1 MRSVRFLRPQA
12 TAILLALMFIFADL
26 SLPQTLEG
34 WSELDDE
41 NPVHRAT
48 SYHSVHADT
57 QLSETAPSSTYNTS
71 DSGTL
76 ADGLGQQS
84 RILLRFPMNFTQS
97 DTVHEASIELQCT
110 TEILGAPELKA
121 YVAEMKEFWNGSF
134 ASWNLFANNQLWD
147 MAGADG
153 ATDRGDWEP
162 STSLV
167 GNGTLTLNVTAL
179 AQQASRSNAPYLSV
193 VVASYGAEYAC
204 AMSESILAAD
214 RPELVIDATTGSAAT
229 SGATVLPDLPVAD
242 GAPWMEADFLLKP
255 VTTPGL
261 SYATNNG
268 TDVEIHMSN
277 SNDWRSSSDLAWHF
291 STLWSSF
298 ASTGT
303 SGTYNLPSALAMD
316 NGTTMHMRV
325 RSVDANDQWG
335 TWASTSFLLP
345 NLDVVDNGDGTAT
358 MTMGPT
364 DTGLEL
370 DFLQDTFVNETRKTL
385 NYGGDALLE
394 SSMTS
399 NKERLIHFRTSL
411 NQLGLHDNLTVLG
424 ADMKLT
430 RSSYSGSPVVSMHG
444 MDDSGLWSEGE
455 VTWNR
460 MSLDGVQWYDGGR
473 SNGTATVALADGD
486 QASDSF
492 TFDLVHA
499 VQNYLDDGD
508 DAPLDLMMAVRGKF
522 ESFTNNEGIFF
533 HSTEAS
539 NPSDA
544 PSFSITYEWGTGT
557 APNPV
562 SLTAPADGL
571 AVWNKTGDNLS
582 GNTQPSLNWTQPSSG
597 DDIVFE
603 LATDEDFRLQE
614 LRVDTRVDSDFS
626 PTDGTLS
633 MTGSNTLEVGNMY
646 FWRMA
651 TVDGDGHYGTWVS
664 SSFLVSQLESTYLG
678 DNRYE
683 FRLKHGN
690 GSQDNQYPECMDTYI
705 DSASSNDNFDGDSEM
720 TVAYSNFGGEVTG
733 LMGCNLVSNLL
744 PDGYAVESAHLS
756 MSLTSTTF
764 GNPTISVWE
773 SNQNDWN
780 AEDATWSSY
789 DGSNSWAT
797 AGAKGGERGSLLDSV
812 AVGSSFSEGDSVEWN
827 VTLAVQN
834 AMRED
839 RRVDF
844 IVGVLGAGSGGA
856 RTAYLSTAEDSMSSR
871 PELTFVY
878 VPGSDALPAN
888 PSLLTPINGSWSIGS
903 GVDLTPVA
911 QPELTW
917 SFSNQMALAGYIV
930 QLDTQSDFS
939 SAGALTYASWNDAGF
954 DVTNKSFTL
963 QSDLDEGETWYW
975 RVRAVSAT
983 NQIGN
988 WTSAYHFQLPDLN
1001 TVVFNATKASVE
1013 LRHHGALP
1021 HLNTPHL
1028 VDTYIIENGTDS
1040 DDTHENSTS
1049 LRVGELSS
1057 GYQSAALIRVPL
1069 AEVPQP
1075 AGARVTVAELSLF
1088 AEYGSVEDEPV
1099 AIRPVLRP
1107 WTTAA
1112 NATTYDGVNAWSQ
1125 QGGRAVGTDIGVV
1138 VDLVPSVSDD
1148 WMDFDVTESVQ
1159 AALAAGQNHVSLMV
1173 YTSTQTTDEITFTST
1188 GGSASERPYLT
1199 LTWEDGTVST
1209 PAVSGVNTGPS
1220 NNAIVWNTTSHA
1232 LIADRAPTFS
1242 WSHSGTVVPTGWRVF
1257 IQADAN
1263 NDMAGLYTYDSRVVP
1278 GAFDI
1283 ANRTFTPP
1291 QDLNFAQEI
1300 RWMVQPMN
1308 NGMLG
1313 PRSASTL
1320 FYLPNDVGEE
1330 INGTHAT
1337 LSVQEGS
1344 IVPSM
1349 GYPSTTADTYLDTGN
1364 IYANTG
1370 SSSSLYV
1377 GRSQVSTSNPN
1388 LFSISLLNMNFS
1400 GLPLPGTY
1408 EVVNASL
1415 ELTTIDVFEDTLIAV
1430 GESTSAWTESS
1441 VYAYPAGN
1449 TSSWASGGPF
1459 SGDDFDVPFNP
1470 AQWVNTSGTVA
1481 FNVTGLVQ
1489 HALARNSPALDV
1501 VLFPVDGP
1509 NNVEGRVQFSSSE
1522 AASVEVRPRLNL
1534 TYRTTTAWTPSQ
1546 PTGLTPADGSTLW
1559 DLSMPRPSGL
1569 NSTDYTW
1576 NLSYSNHTRIAA
1588 CGSDDPWF
1596 LSGNTVCWTSD
1607 DITAGLLGNDTI
1619 DMANNTYTDSELL
1632 KGDLWQH
1639 WRFRADQGDRIGE
1652 WSTTQKLRVPVDQG
1666 GDDGYGNQTLNLSR
1680 GSIFEA
1686 TGLLPTVKDVEID
1699 SNATVN
1705 RGASSTMV
1713 LGVNALGTGQSS
1725 LLMEFDLSNIPWPTA
1740 MTPTQMMLR
1749 MYQPGVSGTSSTT
1762 IAAYPC
1768 SGFTESSVVWATAP
1782 TCSTAEITRSTLTLI
1797 NPFGWM
1803 EWDLT
1808 SLAQSNIA
1816 NGNTTM
1822 TFMLA
1827 LVGSTGS
1834 SHNFY
1839 SSEYSDADYRP
1850 HVVLDYVDNVNGI
1863 VPPAQP
1869 VLTTPADGEVLYEQD
1884 NGLLKAMTQPFL
1896 QWNPVSGATGY
1907 IVTIA
1912 NESGVYKFRSW
1923 EDSQIT
1929 NTTFRFDEN
1938 LTEGSVFSWWVQGV
1952 NQSIPGPSSARWSF
1966 AVGEPNHVYNNDYT
1980 YTYTFQTGNEV
1991 PAFGHTNVQDT
2002 TIYSEYP
2009 TTNFAGDSTLRA
2021 GDFCGTLWTDECRIT
2036 VGLNAAQIPFAQYK
2050 NVHSASLGM
2059 YVEGWTSV
2067 QGATSVSFSVHPI
2080 VSPTG
2085 WSQTSATWNGTTA
2098 GGTWGAAGMMPGVDY
2113 GDAVSTV
2120 SVNVDTTGWIWFD
2133 VSTPGMTISSQTAW
2147 VIIATPNTGHA
2158 HASFYS
2164 GSAESVDYRPQILF
2178 NTTNISSVVIS
2189 PTGALSTDADTAVNF
2204 NSVAYDH
2211 LSMVQAPPMTWAL
2224 SANSPTG
2231 SIGSNGLFTPSGAGN
2246 VSITSCFGL
2255 VCGVQT
2261 IVVTPGAPTDL
2272 LVSPLT
2278 ATITADE
2285 TLNIMASMVDQH
2297 GNAVPGEAITY
2308 TPSNGSMSGNTFLP
2322 FAVGS
2327 HTVTVLHAASGA
2339 QAVVD
2344 VTVLA
2349 GVPSYFVLG
2358 GCEGTVPAG
2367 VWCDITLDLY
2377 DQFDNSLDISD
2388 AGNLTWTT
2396 TNGNYSEVNQEY
2408 FPDHVGIWWLNLT
2421 SVSGAS
2427 DALQITVGHGA
2438 IDHLELEVSSTS
2450 ITADDRVY
2458 INTTRVDVRGN
2469 RLAVVLPADNWTKT
2483 SDGQLTPGA
2492 PATWDPVKTGSKIL
2506 EARYETELTQVVVDV
2521 ARGLTQTLRITV
2533 DGEIATWQL
2542 FEITADDTL
2551 EAKIFAID
2559 AKGNQW
2565 AVPETNWSMDHPNV
2579 ANPSNFLEVLTGDS
2593 TTFSP
2598 YFASEEA
2605 YTLTASYIDEQTD
2618 LSVAINIT
2626 VGHGALHS
2634 VTMTGVANDPSMSS
2648 GEEIELTADHAVDL
2662 SAELFDADN
2671 NPISAD
2677 ELTWLEVNVETGAVK
2692 DITTQL
2698 LLVNMRWEATL
2709 VGEYRLDTYSI
2720 SETGFNVSDS
2730 IAVTVLRGQAVSV
2743 SAALSTA
2750 APTAGDRV
2758 DIQVTG
2764 TDADGNQFDQDVV
2777 WTEDGATVATL
2788 SVITTSD
2795 GTYTYDAEVAGLHTL
2810 QYTVGNAV
2818 STAEITVAAQSTVA
2832 RLQVN
2837 VTSSVVDQLDS
2848 VDLTIRAFDAF
2859 DNEIPVPGSVQ
2870 VDATGR
2876 ATSAMTNSSFWT
2888 VTTLDDGPQTITVRV
2903 GSVGEEQDIEVTGNL
2918 AGFFQAG
2925 GTLYYVGAGL
2935 LGLIAVVLLGLG
2947 VMFMRGGRTDEWD
2960 DDEDD
2965 DDDDVRTPG
2974 PTGPAPG
2981 PSGPAPGP
2989 TGPAP
2994 GPSGPPAEEPPP
3006 AVEEEPAIET
3016 SVDEDGTEWW
3026 EDEDGTWWYRVA
3038 GEEEWQEYN
3047 E

>member
-1 MRSVRFLRPQA
+1 
-12 TAILLALMFIFADL
+12 MFIFADL
-26 SLPQTLEG
+26 SLPQTLDG

-41 NPVHRAT
+41 NPVHRAV
-48 SYHSVHADT
+48 SSHSVDADT
-57 QLSETAPSSTYNTS
+57 YLSEAAPSSTYNSS

-76 ADGLGQQS
+76 SDGIGQQS

-97 DTVHEASIELQCT
+97 DTVHEANIELECT
-110 TEILGAPELKA
+110 TEILGSPELKV
-121 YVAEMKEFWNGSF
+121 YVAEMEEFWNGSF
-134 ASWNLFANNQLWD
+134 ASWNVYENNQLWD
-147 MAGADG
+147 LAGADG
-153 ATDRGDWEP
+153 ETDRGAWEP
-162 STSLV
+162 SVSLI
-167 GNGTLTLNVTAL
+167 GNGTLTLNVTSL
-179 AQQASRSNAPYLSV
+179 AQHAARSNAPYLSV
-193 VVASYGAEYAC
+193 ILASYGAEYAC
-204 AMSESILAAD
+204 AMSESIVAAD
-214 RPELVIDATTGSAAT
+214 RPTLNIDATTGTAASA
-229 SGATVLPDLPVAD
+229 GATVSTDLPVPD

-255 VTTPGL
+255 VTTPVL
-261 SYATNNG
+261 SYAMNNG
-268 TDVEIHMSN
+268 TDVEIQLSN
-277 SNDWRSSSDLAWHF
+277 SAEWRSSSDLAWHF

-303 SGTYNLPSALAMD
+303 TGSYVLPSTLAME

-335 TWASTSFLLP
+335 PWASTSFLLP

-358 MTMGPT
+358 LTMGPT

-370 DFLQDTFVNETRKTL
+370 DFLQDTFVNETRKTF
-385 NYGGDALLE
+385 NYGEDPVLE

-411 NQLGLHDNLTVLG
+411 NQLGLHDNVTVVNAEL
-424 ADMKLT
+424 KLT
-430 RSSYSGSPVVSMHG
+430 RSSYSGTPVVSVHG
-444 MDDSGLWSEGE
+444 MDDSGLWSENE
-455 VTWNR
+455 ITWNR

-473 SNGTATVALADGD
+473 SNGTATVALANGD
-486 QASDSF
+486 QTSDSF
-492 TFDLVHA
+492 TFDLDHA
-499 VQNYLDDGD
+499 VQNYVDNGD
-508 DAPLDLMMAVRGKF
+508 EAPLDLMMAVRGKF

-533 HSTEAS
+533 HSSEAS

-544 PSFSITYEWGTGT
+544 PSFSITYEWGTGM
-557 APNPV
+557 APNAV

-571 AVWNKTGDNLS
+571 AVWNKSGDNLS

-603 LATDEDFRLQE
+603 LATDEDFRLRE
-614 LRVDTRVDSDFS
+614 MRVDTRVDSDFS
-626 PTDGTLS
+626 PSDGTLA

-651 TVDGDGHYGTWVS
+651 TVNSDGHYGSWVS
-664 SSFLVSQLESTYLG
+664 SSFLVSQLESTFLG

-705 DSASSNDNFDGDSEM
+705 DSAASNDNFDGDSEM
-720 TVAYSNFGGEVTG
+720 TVAYSNFGGEITG

-764 GNPTISVWE
+764 GSPTIGVWE

-797 AGAKGGERGSLLDSV
+797 AGAKGAERGSLLDSV

-844 IVGVLGAGSGGA
+844 IVAMLGAGSGGA
-856 RTAYLSTAEDSMSSR
+856 RTAYFSTAEDSMASR

-878 VPGSDALPAN
+878 VPGSDALPSD
-888 PSLLTPINGSWSIGS
+888 PTLQTPINGSWSIGS
-903 GVDLTPVA
+903 GVNLTPIT

-917 SFSNQMALAGYIV
+917 SFNSQTPLAGYIV

-939 SAGALTYASWNDAGF
+939 SLEALTYTSWNDAGF

-963 QSDLDEGETWYW
+963 QTDLDEGETWYW

-988 WTSAYHFQLPDLN
+988 WTAAYHFQLPDLN
-1001 TVVFNATKASVE
+1001 TVVFSATKASVE

-1028 VDTYIIENGTDS
+1028 VDTYIAENGTGS
-1040 DDTHENSTS
+1040 DDTQENSTT
-1049 LRVGELSS
+1049 LKVGELST
-1057 GYQSAALIRVPL
+1057 GYQSAALIRIPL

-1075 AGARVTVAELSLF
+1075 ASARVTGAELSLF
-1088 AEYGSVEDEPV
+1088 AEYGSMENEPV
-1099 AIRPVLRP
+1099 AIRPVLQP

-1112 NATTYDGVNAWSQ
+1112 NATTYDGTNAWSQ
-1125 QGGRAVGTDIGVV
+1125 QGGRAVGTDIGGV
-1138 VDLVPSVSDD
+1138 VDLVSSVSDD

-1173 YTSTQTTDEITFTST
+1173 YTSAQTTDEITFTST
-1188 GGSASERPYLT
+1188 EGSSSERPYLT
-1199 LTWEDGTVST
+1199 LTWEDGTVAT
-1209 PAVSGVNTGPS
+1209 PAVSGVNTGPT
-1220 NNAIVWNTTSHA
+1220 NNDIVWDTTSHA
-1232 LIADRAPTFS
+1232 LVPDRTPTFA
-1242 WSHSGTVVPTGWRVF
+1242 WSYSGTVVPTGWRVF

-1263 NDMAGLYTYDSRVVP
+1263 DDMAGLYTYDSRLIP

-1283 ANRTFTPP
+1283 TNRTFTPT

-1308 NGMLG
+1308 DGMLG
-1313 PRSASTL
+1313 PRSTSTI

-1330 INGTHAT
+1330 INSTHAT
-1337 LSVQEGS
+1337 LSIQEGS
-1344 IVPSM
+1344 IIPSTA
-1349 GYPSTTADTYLDTGN
+1349 YPSVTSDTYLDTGN
-1364 IYANTG
+1364 IYTNLGTA
-1370 SSSSLYV
+1370 SSLFV
-1377 GRSQVSTSNPN
+1377 GRSQVSTSNPSLRSMSLVN
-1388 LFSISLLNMNFS
+1388 MDFSSLPM
-1400 GLPLPGTY
+1400 PGTY

-1415 ELTTIDVFEDTLIAV
+1415 EFTAISVYQNTHVAV
-1430 GESTSAWTESS
+1430 GETTTAWTESS

-1449 TSSWASGGPF
+1449 NSTWANVGGY
-1459 SGDDFDVPFNP
+1459 SEDDFDIPFNP
-1470 AQWVNTSGTVA
+1470 AQWVNATGTTA
-1481 FNVTGLVQ
+1481 FNVTALVQ
-1489 HALARNSPALDV
+1489 HALANNLAELDV
-1501 VLFPVDGP
+1501 VLFPVGDRTGA
-1509 NNVEGRVQFSSSE
+1509 VDGRVQFASSE
-1522 AASVEVRPRLNL
+1522 ASNIDVRPRLNL
-1534 TYRTTTAWTPSQ
+1534 TYRIVEAWVPSQ
-1546 PTGLTPADGSTLW
+1546 PTGLTPVDGTTLW
-1559 DLSMPRPSGL
+1559 DTSQPRPSGL
-1569 NSTDYTW
+1569 NSTDFTF
-1576 NLSYSNHTRIAA
+1576 NLTYSNHTQIAA
-1588 CGSDDPWF
+1588 CGGGDPSF
-1596 LSGNTVCWTSD
+1596 LNEEITTCWTHD
-1607 DITAGLLGNDTI
+1607 EIVAGLYGNDTF
-1619 DMANNTYTDSELL
+1619 DFLNNTYTSSNLS
-1632 KGDLWQH
+1632 KGDFWIY
-1639 WRFRADQGDRIGE
+1639 WRIRADQGDRIGE
-1652 WSTTQKLRVPVDQG
+1652 WSSVNKYRVPEDQG
-1666 GDDGYGNQTLNLSR
+1666 SDDGNGNHTLNLSR
-1680 GSIFEA
+1680 GSIFDYS
-1686 TGLLPTVKDVEID
+1686 GLLPMVEDVEIS

-1705 RGASSTMV
+1705 QGTSDTMV
-1713 LGVNALGTGQSS
+1713 LGVNSLGTGQSRI
-1725 LLMEFDLSNIPWPTA
+1725 LMEYDLSNIPWPSA

-1762 IAAYPC
+1762 IAAYAC

-1782 TCSTAEITRSTLTLI
+1782 ACSPTEITRSTLTLT

-1827 LVGSTGS
+1827 MVGSTGS
-1834 SHNFY
+1834 SHSFY
-1839 SSEYSDADYRP
+1839 SSEYYDEEYRP
-1850 HVVLDYVDNVNGI
+1850 HIVLDYVDNVNGI
-1863 VPPAQP
+1863 VPPGQP
-1869 VLTTPADGEVLYEQD
+1869 VLTSPADGEVLYEQD
-1884 NGLLKAMTQPFL
+1884 NGLLKAMNQPFL
-1896 QWNPVSGATGY
+1896 SWSPVAGATGY
-1907 IVTIA
+1907 IVTVA
-1912 NESGVYKFRSW
+1912 NETGVYKFRSW
-1923 EDSQIT
+1923 EDSEIT
-1929 NTTFRFDEN
+1929 NTTFRFDED

-1966 AVGEPNHVYNNDYT
+1966 AVGEPDHVYNNDYT
-1980 YTYTFQTGNEV
+1980 YTYAFQTGNEV
-1991 PAFGHTNVQDT
+1991 PAFGHTNVQDVAM
-2002 TIYSEYP
+2002 YSEYP
-2009 TTNFAGDSTLRA
+2009 NTNFAGEGTVSA
-2021 GDFCGTLWTDECRIT
+2021 GDFCGTLWSDECRIT
-2036 VGLNAAQIPFAQYK
+2036 VGLDAGQIPFAQYQ

-2059 YVEGWTSV
+2059 YVESWTSV
-2067 QGATSVSFSVHPI
+2067 QGATSVTFSVHPI
-2080 VSPTG
+2080 FASAG
-2085 WSQTSATWNGTTA
+2085 WSPSSATWNGTTA
-2098 GGTWGAAGMMPGVDY
+2098 GGTWGASGMLAGTDY
-2113 GDAVSTV
+2113 GDAVSTT

-2133 VSTPGMTISSQTAW
+2133 VSTLGMSLSARTAW
-2147 VIIATPNTGHA
+2147 IIIATPNTGHA

-2164 GSAESVDYRPQILF
+2164 GSAETIDYRPQILF
-2178 NTTNISSVVIS
+2178 NTTNISNITIS
-2189 PTGALSTDADTAVNF
+2189 PSGVLTTDADTAVNF
-2204 NSVAYDH
+2204 NAVAYDH
-2211 LSMVQAPPMTWAL
+2211 LSMVQAPPMTWSL
-2224 SANSPTG
+2224 SSTSPAGT
-2231 SIGSNGLFTPSGAGN
+2231 IGSNGLFTPSAAGN
-2246 VSITSCFGL
+2246 VSVNACFGL
-2255 VCGVQT
+2255 VCGMQT
-2261 IVVTPGAPTDL
+2261 IYVTPGAPTEL

-2278 ATITADE
+2278 ATITADD
-2285 TLNIMASMVDQH
+2285 TLNILASMVDQH
-2297 GNAVPGEAITY
+2297 GNPVAGETLTY
-2308 TPSNGSMSGNTFLP
+2308 TPSNGSMSGSTFLP
-2322 FAVGS
+2322 LGAGS
-2327 HTVTVLHAASGA
+2327 HTVTVTHPASGA
-2339 QAVVD
+2339 QVVVD
-2344 VTVLA
+2344 VTVLP

-2367 VWCDITLDLY
+2367 VWCAITVDLY
-2377 DQFDNSLDISD
+2377 DQFGNALDVED

-2396 TNGNYSEVNQEY
+2396 TNGNFSEVNQKY
-2408 FPDHVGIWWLNLT
+2408 FPDHVGVWWLNLT
-2421 SVSGAS
+2421 SVSGAT

-2450 ITADDRVY
+2450 ITADDRIY

-2469 RLAVVLPADNWTKT
+2469 RLPVVLPADNWTKT

-2492 PATWDPVKTGSKIL
+2492 PAVWDPVKTGSKIL
-2506 EARYETELTQVVVDV
+2506 EARYETELTQVVIDV
-2521 ARGLTQTLRITV
+2521 ARGLTQALRITV
-2533 DGEIATWQL
+2533 NDEVATWQN
-2542 FEITADDTL
+2542 FDITADETL

-2565 AVPETNWSMDHPNV
+2565 AVPETFWFMEHPTV
-2579 ANPSNFLEVLTGDS
+2579 ADPSNFLEVSTGDS

-2598 YFASEEA
+2598 YYASDDDYMLIA
-2605 YTLTASYIDEQTD
+2605 TYVDAQTN
-2618 LSVAINIT
+2618 LSVSINIT

-2634 VTMTGVANDPSMSS
+2634 VTMAGVANDALQST
-2648 GEEIELTADHAVDL
+2648 GDQIELTADHAVDL
-2662 SAELFDADN
+2662 SAELYDADN

-2677 ELTWLEVNVETGAVK
+2677 ELTWVEVNVETGAAK

-2698 LLVNMRWEATL
+2698 LLVNMRWEATS
-2709 VGEYRLDTYSI
+2709 VGDYRLETYSI

-2730 IAVTVLRGQAVSV
+2730 IAITVLHGQAVSV
-2743 SAALSTA
+2743 SATLSTT
-2750 APTAGDRV
+2750 APTAGDQV

-2764 TDADGNQFDQDVV
+2764 TDADGNQFDQNVV
-2777 WTEDGATVATL
+2777 WTEDGASVPTL
-2788 SVITTSD
+2788 GVITTSD

-2810 QYTVGNAV
+2810 QYAAGDAV
-2818 STAEITVAAQSTVA
+2818 SVAEITVSPQSTVA

-2837 VTSSVVDQLDS
+2837 LTSTVVDQLGS
-2848 VDLTIRAFDAF
+2848 VDVAIRAFDAF
-2859 DNEIPVPGSVQ
+2859 DNEIPVPGSIQ

-2876 ATSAMTNSSFWT
+2876 ATSMMTNSSFWT
-2888 VTTLDDGPQTITVRV
+2888 ITTLDDGPQTITVRV
-2903 GSVGEEQDIEVTGNL
+2903 GSVGEEQEIEVVGNL
-2918 AGFFQAG
+2918 AGFFEAG

-2935 LGLIAVVLLGLG
+2935 LGLVGMVLLVLL

-2960 DDEDD
+2960 DDDEDD
-2965 DDDDVRTPG
+2965 DDDKPSG

-2981 PSGPAPGP
+2981 PTGPAPGP

-2994 GPSGPPAEEPPP
+2994 GPSGPPPEEAPP

-3026 EDEDGTWWYRVA
+3026 EDDDGTWWYRMA
-3038 GEEEWQEYN
+3038 GEEEWQEYS